1 MNSCQGGILHNQWQH
16 FVFYR
21 RLKGGGMH
29 LVNGAAANHC
39 IVSSN
44 AASYGGGLY
53 LQDGTCAYSDIIGNT
68 GHGIGANRGGGG
80 VYVSNT
86 GLVENCRIMHN
97 ISTNAAGIN
106 LWDGNNI
113 KLRNCLIAGNV
124 STGSV
129 YGVYVYRG
137 TGLFSEFHNCQ
148 QPYTDLWRWRVS
160 ILCDNYGG
168 KLRDIFQQMSRGF
181 LQFISR
187 LSQLDLQHH
196 ALPFHDVIS
205 QQYGG

>member
-1 MNSCQGGILHNQWQH
+1 
-16 FVFYR
+16 
-21 RLKGGGMH
+21 MH

-113 KLRNCLIAGNV
+113 KLTLSHCRECITGVMAYMFIEHRDCFQNSTIV
-124 STGSV
+124 S
-129 YGVYVYRG
+129 
-137 TGLFSEFHNCQ
+137 N
-148 QPYTDLWRWRVS
+148 YTDLWRWRV
-160 ILCDNYGG
+160 
-168 KLRDIFQQMSRGF
+168 
-181 LQFISR
+181 
-187 LSQLDLQHH
+187 LSCETTMVEN
-196 ALPFHDVIS
+196 A
-205 QQYGG
+205 